1 MAYDSKYTGEE
12 CMWEGAEEWPI
23 EQFRKEYLRMLGF
36 YNYYLGSKEYKTDI
50 LRWMKEKGRYSKEDI
65 RYIDRAPDW
74 CVSQTCGKLCRA
86 INIGMPH
93 KRVIELKETDP
104 EIYIRGEISKAL
116 KDTQFITP
124 DDEPEPT
131 EEARLKQELSVQD
144 RVRMKTQA
152 TIVADFDT
160 MLDIWVKGADEVKGV
175 SVCDRLAH
183 HNIPA
188 MGVKYAQEWIEKQL
202 TELNGALNKECE
214 ELTEGYAYLSK
225 KGLKNRI
232 AILESMLADCLK
244 FTHGKK
250 AARKPRVKKPKAAE
264 KQVSRLKYMQASAD
278 FGIKSISP
286 MMIPASQRLFV
297 FNTKYRV
304 LFVYEA
310 SSSAG
315 IEVKGASLKNINEKM
330 SYAIKLRKPNDILPD
345 IISKTPKQIDKLLL
359 DIKGK
364 RGKANGRINDQ
375 CVLLRSFAGKIL

>member
-23 EQFRKEYLRMLGF
+23 EQFRREYLRMLGL
-36 YNYYLGSKEYKTDI
+36 YNYYLGSKELKADVV
-50 LRWMKEKGRYSKEDI
+50 RWMKEKGAYSKEDI

-74 CVSQTCGKLCRA
+74 CISQTCGKLCRA

-93 KRVIELKETDP
+93 QRVVELKETNP
-104 EIYIRGEISKAL
+104 VEYIRSEISKAL
-116 KDTQFITP
+116 NDVQFATAE
-124 DDEPEPT
+124 DEPAPT
-131 EEARLKQELSVQD
+131 EEARIKQDLSVQD
-144 RVRMKTQA
+144 RVRMKTMG
-152 TIVADFDT
+152 TIVADFDF
-160 MLDIWVKGADEVKGV
+160 MLDEWVKGADEVK
-175 SVCDRLAH
+175 SVNVVERLAH
-183 HNIPA
+183 HNIPG

-202 TELNGALNKECE
+202 ADLNGALNKECE
-214 ELTEGYAYLSK
+214 ELTQGYAYLSK

-232 AILESMLADCLK
+232 NALEAMLADCVK

-250 AARKPRVKKPKAAE
+250 ATRKPRVKKPKAAE

-286 MMIPASQRLFV
+286 MTIPAAQRLLV

-315 IEVKGASLKNINEKM
+315 IEVKGASLKNINDKM
-330 SYAIKLRKPNDILPD
+330 SYSLKLRKPNDILPD

-359 DIKGK
+359 DVKGK
-364 RGKANGRINDQ
+364 RGKANGRINEQ
-375 CVLLRSFAGKIL
+375 CVLLRAFTGKIL